1 MTDHVE
7 IVERVIESRD
17 QHERDFYRLINNT
30 GDKPQKMTTQKN
42 KQQSTTKYNKIT
54 DFQHKTQKFQHKT
67 KHCNDNWKT
76 CLTDIYNSTT
86 AISNLS

>member
-17 QHERDFYRLINNT
+17 QLERDFCRLINNT

-42 KQQSTTKYNKIT
+42 KQQSTTKYNKIK
-54 DFQHKTQKFQHKT
+54 DFQHKTKK
-67 KHCNDNWKT
+67 
-76 CLTDIYNSTT
+76 ISTEKK
-86 AISNLS
+86 ALQQQ